1 MDKQT
6 DQDNIAL
13 EAEALER
20 LSVKLIQDK
29 NWDALEKLLDPACQF
44 VGMNGACDR
53 ASAMSLMKEMNLGPV
68 QFKDFKVTQ
77 AGDNLI
83 VSFWLA
89 ALEFRDGKELS
100 PNYSPR
106 LSVWKKANNQWLCIA
121 YADLIAK
128 GSNWDKDFI
137 LSLPRIL

>member
-6 DQDNIAL
+6 DQGNIAL

-29 NWDALEKLLDPACQF
+29 NWDALEKMLDPACQF
-44 VGMNGACDR
+44 VSMNGACDR
-53 ASAMSLMKEMNLGPV
+53 ASTMSLMKQMNLGPV
-68 QFKDFKVTQ
+68 KFKDFKATQ

-89 ALEFRDGKELS
+89 ALEFCDGKELS

-106 LSVWKKANNQWLCIA
+106 LSVWKKVTNQWLCIA

-128 GSNWDKDFI
+128 SGN
-137 LSLPRIL
+137 

>member
-6 DQDNIAL
+6 GQRNIAID
-13 EAEALER
+13 AEELER

-29 NWDALEKLLDPACQF
+29 NWDALEKMLDPACQF

-68 QFKDFKVTQ
+68 KFKDFKVTQ

-89 ALEFRDGKELS
+89 ALEFQDGKELS
-100 PNYSPR
+100 PDYSPR
-106 LSVWKKANNQWLCIA
+106 LSVWKNVSNQWQCIA
-121 YADLIAK
+121 YADLITK
-128 GSNWDKDFI
+128 GGN
-137 LSLPRIL
+137 

>member
-6 DQDNIAL
+6 GQRNIAID
-13 EAEALER
+13 AEELER

-29 NWDALEKLLDPACQF
+29 NWGALEKMLDPACQF
-44 VGMNGACDR
+44 VGTNGACDR

-68 QFKDFKVTQ
+68 KFKDFKVTQ

-89 ALEFRDGKELS
+89 ALEFQDGQELS
-100 PNYSPR
+100 PDYSPR
-106 LSVWKKANNQWLCIA
+106 LSVWKNVSNQWQCIA
-121 YADLIAK
+121 YADLITK
-128 GSNWDKDFI
+128 GGN
-137 LSLPRIL
+137 

>member
-1 MDKQT
+1 M
-6 DQDNIAL
+6 
-13 EAEALER
+13 
-20 LSVKLIQDK
+20 
-29 NWDALEKLLDPACQF
+29 LDPACQF

-53 ASAMSLMKEMNLGPV
+53 ASAMSLIKEMNLGPV
-68 QFKDFKVTQ
+68 KLKDFKVTQ

-106 LSVWKKANNQWLCIA
+106 LSIWKKISNQWLCIA

-128 GSNWDKDFI
+128 
-137 LSLPRIL
+137 